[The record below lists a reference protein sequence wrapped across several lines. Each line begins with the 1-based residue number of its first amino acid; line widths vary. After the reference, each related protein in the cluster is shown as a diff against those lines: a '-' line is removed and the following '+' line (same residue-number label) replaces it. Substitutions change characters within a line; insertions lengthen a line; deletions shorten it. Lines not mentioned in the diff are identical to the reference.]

1 MSVSDTKILQAYAF
15 RQRLNSEES
24 EMKKEQKKKLALRI
38 TSIFLAGLM
47 VLGIVTGAVMSL
59 LG

>member
-47 VLGIVTGAVMSL
+47 VLGVVYIL
-59 LG
+59 LLMIL